1 MPWKKSLVSE
11 ERAQFVLT
19 AKSESESFVSM
30 CGRFGISRKTGY
42 KWLQRYRRGGLKALA
57 DMSRRP
63 HHRGKMHHIAWR
75 MRLRALRQEHPRW
88 GAKKLRRLLQKAF
101 PQARRLPAVST
112 LARWLVELHLVKKR
126 QRRARRGP
134 VLPWRGVHAPKGCN
148 QVWTIDFKGWFRTGD
163 GQRCEP
169 LTVRDLF
176 SRYVLS
182 VALLPNQSDAAVRR
196 VMRQVFRRYGLPK
209 VIRVDNGAPFGG
221 KGALGLSRLSVWWL
235 RLGIT
240 VEFVRPAHPQ
250 DNGAHEQMHRVL
262 RADVATPPAPSVAAQ
277 KRRIGAWISCY
288 NHQRPHEALGQRV
301 PGQIYWPSNRPMP
314 EQLIKA
320 SYPSAWHTRR
330 VRNRGHIKWR
340 GRERFIGRAFVGELV
355 GLKPI
360 ADNTPRSLS
369 PWPSHRLALRT
380 RSSRNATG
388 LDRAPSL
395 SLCACPPP

>member
-134 VLPWRGVHAPKGCN
+134 VLPWRGVQAPKGCN

-169 LTVRDLF
+169 LTVRDMF
-176 SRYVLS
+176 SRYVLA

-209 VIRVDNGAPFGG
+209 VIRGG
-221 KGALGLSRLSVWWL
+221 QWRTLWWQRCSGVIAFERVVVALGDHGGVCPASSPSGQRRARTDASGIESRCGHSA
-235 RLGIT
+235 RT
-240 VEFVRPAHPQ
+240 QRS
-250 DNGAHEQMHRVL
+250 GAE
-262 RADVATPPAPSVAAQ
+262 ATQ

-314 EQLIKA
+314 E
-320 SYPSAWHTRR
+320 
-330 VRNRGHIKWR
+330 
-340 GRERFIGRAFVGELV
+340 
-355 GLKPI
+355 
-360 ADNTPRSLS
+360 
-369 PWPSHRLALRT
+369 
-380 RSSRNATG
+380 
-388 LDRAPSL
+388 
-395 SLCACPPP
+395 

>member
-19 AKSESESFVSM
+19 AKSESESFVSV

-42 KWLQRYRRGGLKALA
+42 KWLQRYRRGVLKALA
-57 DMSRRP
+57 DVSRRP

-134 VLPWRGVHAPKGCN
+134 VLPWRGVQAPKGCN

-169 LTVRDLF
+169 LTVRDMF
-176 SRYVLS
+176 SRYVLA

-360 ADNTPRSLS
+360 AEGTHEVYLHGHLIGLLYEQDPAGMR
-369 PWPSHRLALRT
+369 PALIARH
-380 RSSRNATG
+380 
-388 LDRAPSL
+388 P
-395 SLCACPPP
+395 

>member
-19 AKSESESFVSM
+19 AKSESESFVSV
-30 CGRFGISRKTGY
+30 CGRFEISRKTGY

-57 DMSRRP
+57 DVSRRP

-169 LTVRDLF
+169 LTVRDMF
-176 SRYVLS
+176 SRYVLA
-182 VALLPNQSDAAVRR
+182 VALLANQSDAAVRR

-360 ADNTPRSLS
+360 AENTHEVYLHGHLIGLLYEQDPAGMR
-369 PWPSHRLALRT
+369 PALIARH
-380 RSSRNATG
+380 
-388 LDRAPSL
+388 P
-395 SLCACPPP
+395 

>member
-1 MPWKKSLVSE
+1 MSV
-11 ERAQFVLT
+11 
-19 AKSESESFVSM
+19 
-30 CGRFGISRKTGY
+30 CGRFEISRKTGY

-57 DMSRRP
+57 DVSRRP

-169 LTVRDLF
+169 LTVRDMF
-176 SRYVLS
+176 SRYVLA
-182 VALLPNQSDAAVRR
+182 VALLANQSDAAVRR

-360 ADNTPRSLS
+360 AEGTHEVYLHGHLIGLLYEQDPAGMR
-369 PWPSHRLALRT
+369 PALIARH
-380 RSSRNATG
+380 
-388 LDRAPSL
+388 P
-395 SLCACPPP
+395 

>member
-1 MPWKKSLVSE
+1 
-11 ERAQFVLT
+11 
-19 AKSESESFVSM
+19 
-30 CGRFGISRKTGY
+30 
-42 KWLQRYRRGGLKALA
+42 
-57 DMSRRP
+57 
-63 HHRGKMHHIAWR
+63 MHHFAWR

-101 PQARRLPAVST
+101 PQARRVPAVST
-112 LARWLVELHLVKKR
+112 LGRWLVELHLVKKR

-163 GQRCEP
+163 GRRCEP

-176 SRYVLS
+176 SRFVLA
-182 VALLPNQSDAAVRR
+182 VALLPNQSDADVRR
-196 VMRQVFRRYGLPK
+196 VMRQIFRRYGLPK

-235 RLGIT
+235 RLGIA

-277 KRRIGAWISCY
+277 KRRLRAWITCY
-288 NHQRPHEALGQRV
+288 NHERPHEALGQRV
-301 PGQIYWPSNRPMP
+301 PARIYWPSNRPMP
-314 EQLIKA
+314 EQLPKA
-320 SYPSAWHTRR
+320 TYPCAWHTRR

-340 GRERFIGRAFVGELV
+340 GRERFIGRAFVGQLV
-355 GLKPI
+355 GLKPKVEGTHEVYLHCHLI
-360 ADNTPRSLS
+360 GLLYERD
-369 PWPSHRLALRT
+369 LAGMRPAFSA
-380 RSSRNATG
+380 RH
-388 LDRAPSL
+388 P
-395 SLCACPPP
+395 